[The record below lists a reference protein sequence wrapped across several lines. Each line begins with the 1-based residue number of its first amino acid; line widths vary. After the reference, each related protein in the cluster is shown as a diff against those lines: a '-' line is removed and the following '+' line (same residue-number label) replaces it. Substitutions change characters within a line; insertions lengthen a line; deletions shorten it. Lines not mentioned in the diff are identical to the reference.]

1 MKKYAGKDE
10 ESFFE
15 GKLETL
21 EYNKED
27 LEDQV
32 EKEIIKMDVYKKSV
46 NKALVMVK
54 RNAAE
59 C

>member
-1 MKKYAGKDE
+1 MELEEEYHEPDELMCISVFEEEVNYCKELVKKYAGKDE

-27 LEDQV
+27 LED
-32 EKEIIKMDVYKKSV
+32 
-46 NKALVMVK
+46 
-54 RNAAE
+54 
-59 C
+59 